1 MNTRP
6 LRSIYQ
12 LKVTLKWSRPPIW
25 RRLQIASTDNLEDLH
40 IVLQIVMGW
49 TNSHLHE
56 FASGRDRYGV
66 LDEEFSSD
74 VHDEI
79 EYRMDQVLQKE
90 KDRLNYTYDFGDGWE
105 HELVLEKILPYQ
117 TDTVLPICLKA
128 SRACPPEDVGGVP
141 GYEMFL
147 EAISDPAHP
156 DHEEMLDW
164 FGEGFDAEHYDLSET
179 NKLLREK
186 QKGTDHD

>member
-40 IVLQIVMGW
+40 IALQIVMGW

-56 FASGRDRYGV
+56 FASGRDRFGV
-66 LDEEFSSD
+66 PDEEFSSD

-90 KDRLNYTYDFGDGWE
+90 KDRLNYTYDFADGWE
-105 HELVLEKILPYQ
+105 HDVVLRRSFEAKGARESLQ
-117 TDTVLPICLKA
+117 WLDGVG
-128 SRACPPEDVGGVP
+128 ACPPEDCGGPSGFRNLCESLADVLGTRPAPCQCKP
-141 GYEMFL
+141 GSLFSPKAEERF
-147 EAISDPAHP
+147 ATTPA
-156 DHEEMLDW
+156 
-164 FGEGFDAEHYDLSET
+164 A
-179 NKLLREK
+179 K
-186 QKGTDHD
+186 